1 MRDWCVQLHFS
12 RCGRLILIFVALAA
26 LGAAARGITAA
37 MNSTPSSGGPE
48 TRAPRPLSDLEPH
61 FRRAVLRGW
70 RIFQTSH
77 ARDGVACVHCHPD
90 HDQIRRWA
98 GAYPKVE
105 VFDGTPYRVKSLA
118 EVAGEAWSKHA
129 DQPSNHRIDDLTAY
143 IAWWGDGRRIS
154 PGLSRRLPPPDRD
167 LSLLEAAAADGR
179 RHFQRNHCSRC
190 HRSKDPV
197 RKPALKALDTAAAGF
212 PRFVPRADRVLDLE
226 SYLRFHL
233 TEREAEDVSRSD
245 RFVVELS
252 AYLHSL
258 AAGSRYHPGRKEP
271 NP

>member
-1 MRDWCVQLHFS
+1 
-12 RCGRLILIFVALAA
+12 
-26 LGAAARGITAA
+26 

-48 TRAPRPLSDLEPH
+48 TLAPRPLSDLEPH
-61 FRRAVLRGW
+61 FREAVLRGW

-129 DQPSNHRIDDLTAY
+129 DQPSNHRIDDLVAY
-143 IAWWGDGRRIS
+143 ISWWGDGRRIS
-154 PGLSRRLPPPDRD
+154 PGHSRRLPPPDRD
-167 LSLLEAAAADGR
+167 LRRLEAAAADGR
-179 RHFQRNHCSRC
+179 RHFQRNQCSRC
-190 HRSKDPV
+190 HRTKDPV
-197 RKPALKALDTAAAGF
+197 PKPALKALDTAAAGF

-233 TEREAEDVSRSD
+233 TEREAEDVSKPD
-245 RFVVELS
+245 RFFVELS
-252 AYLHSL
+252 AYLHSR